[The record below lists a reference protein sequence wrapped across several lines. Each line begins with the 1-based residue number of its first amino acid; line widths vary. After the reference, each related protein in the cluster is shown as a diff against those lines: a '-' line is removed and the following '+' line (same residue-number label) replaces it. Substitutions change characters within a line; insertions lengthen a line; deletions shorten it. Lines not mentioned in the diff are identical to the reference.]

1 MRILHTLPSV
11 VLMLLFV
18 CLGNYSAKAQN
29 CNTPLA
35 QFDLTEVVYCMKDSV
50 ILIHKSDPRG
60 RDCVYEWNWGD
71 GSIEIDSV
79 LIPLKT
85 HKYIFPLETACTTPG
100 GIQTK
105 EVRLV
110 VRTIDNKCSVRSNFK
125 TQSIDVSVPPL
136 PDFKIPTAICMDKP
150 ELNPVNL
157 TCPTEGDSTMF
168 FQWTVIDR
176 KTNSIVMTSTD
187 KLPQFVMPKEGE
199 YEVLIEV
206 GNRCDTIRKSQL
218 ITVLP
223 KPEPAADVTLT
234 GDPQTRCAPYNV
246 VLNNKSTGATG
257 NKWTITPATGWRFI
271 NGTSDTTALANIE
284 FTDNGEYDLGL
295 IVGSVCG
302 DRTWTMNQK
311 ITIKS
316 KPKVEMDT
324 LVGSCV
330 PFDFTPIAK
339 LLNDGGAPVTYAW
352 KIQGGSKATAS
363 TLDPGIINFPTIGTF
378 PIEFTATNLCG
389 SSTVIR
395 NIEARDK
402 ISIAFTDVPT
412 KLCNSAAAYQLKALP
427 VGGVWSGTGVT
438 ADGIFDPA
446 AAGVGN
452 YKLKYTVTFGLCSD
466 NKDITLDVFGTTA
479 AAGVEQA
486 ACGNDL
492 RIITLQ
498 GGAPV
503 GGVWSGTGVVNGST
517 GAFNPAVSGIGTFNV
532 NYTYTDPISG
542 CANTATK
549 PVVIHSLPKA
559 VIDPLPPFCLGD
571 AKSFKH
577 FSQGA
582 TLVQWHF
589 GDGDSTNTDEP
600 SHSYATVGN
609 FTVRLIATNIN
620 NCTDT
625 TTSPVNVYAPP
636 IAKFAQS
643 VDEGCTPLN
652 VLFTNKSVGV
662 NVTYEW
668 NFGSGRIVSTQDP
681 GTIVF
686 DNTIDQD
693 TTFKIWL
700 SASTPGCPVSID
712 TSNIL
717 VHTSPKANFAIDLGA
732 GCSPLIVNFANTS
745 TGTPKSYLWDFGN
758 GKTSS
763 DMNPTAQTYLTDTTF
778 KPYIVRLITA
788 NTCGIDTMERK
799 VTVKPSSLRAFFGVD
814 NTEGCE
820 PLTINLSSG
829 ATVGAK
835 MSFDLGNGVMTND
848 PEFKYTFTKPG
859 KYIVRQSVTTGCN
872 VAFAEKEI
880 NVYATPS
887 AKFDH
892 SQFNICKDRRVQF
905 TQKETT
911 DVSILWDF
919 GDGTVSATHDPI
931 KDYGRSG
938 NFKVLFQVEDFMH
951 GCKNEDST
959 TILVRSPLKFD
970 FDSIKHSGCFGIN
983 TGAIVVRR
991 GDVTGGLGSYV
1002 FSVNDST
1009 FKDLNKSGIF
1019 SNLKG
1024 RENYILYVR
1033 DEAGC
1038 VDSASAYIKG
1048 FPPLDLDA
1056 GRDREIDLG
1065 DSTQTFVTTN
1075 AYKLLNIKWSP
1086 KETVNC
1092 DTCESVWLSPF
1103 ETTTYTVKATG
1114 PEGCEESAKVLVKV
1128 VGRRKVF
1135 VPNVFTPND
1144 DGENDNFFP
1153 NTGKNVRKINYLR
1166 VFNRWGALV
1175 FENKDFQ
1182 PNEQYSGWNGKQNG
1196 DTLPPDVYVWV
1207 MEVELRNGVIEL
1219 YKGDITLMK

>member
-1 MRILHTLPSV
+1 MRTLHTLPSV

-18 CLGNYSAKAQN
+18 CLGNYAAHAQTCTKPN
-29 CNTPLA
+29 ASIKQSGQDKCVGEEYKVDNFTNTNG
-35 QFDLTEVVYCMKDSV
+35 V
-50 ILIHKSDPRG
+50 
-60 RDCVYEWNWGD
+60 DCYYYWNWGD
-71 GSIEIDSV
+71 GTLETDTQFVAVKSHI
-79 LIPLKT
+79 
-85 HKYIFPLETACTTPG
+85 YIFPSTEACTNPDG
-100 GIQTK
+100 GTEKIITLK
-105 EVRLV
+105 V
-110 VRTIDNKCSVRSNFK
+110 VPKSEACKTVTSTSTIDARIYS
-125 TQSIDVSVPPL
+125 PPL
-136 PDFKIPTAICMDKP
+136 PDFSVPPIVCLD
-150 ELNPVNL
+150 NPIVEPANL
-157 TCPTEGDSTMF
+157 SCPTQGDSSTTIL
-168 FQWTVIDR
+168 WTVVDLR
-176 KTNSIVMTSTD
+176 TNTVVMTSTER
-187 KLPQFVMPKEGE
+187 LPKFPFTSAGNYMITLTVS
-199 YEVLIEV
+199 
-206 GNRCDTIRKSQL
+206 NRCKPASL
-218 ITVLP
+218 SKPITVLP
-223 KPEPAADVTLT
+223 KPEPSANVTLT
-234 GDPQTRCAPYNV
+234 GDPQTRCAPYSV
-246 VLNNKSTGATG
+246 ILNNSSTGSTG
-257 NKWTITPATGWRFI
+257 NKWTISPATGWRFI
-271 NGTSDTTALANIE
+271 NGTNDTTALANIE
-284 FTDNGEYDLGL
+284 FTENGEYDLGL
-295 IVGSVCG
+295 IVGSACG
-302 DRTWTMNQK
+302 DRKWDMTQK
-311 ITIKS
+311 IIIKS

-330 PFDFTPIAK
+330 PFDFTPIGK
-339 LLNDGGAPVTYAW
+339 VSNDGGAPVTYAW
-352 KIQGGSKATAS
+352 KIQGGSKTTAS

-389 SSTVIR
+389 SNTVIR

-402 ISIAFTDVPT
+402 ISIVFTDVPA
-412 KLCNSAAAYQLKALP
+412 KLCNSGAAYQLKALP

-438 ADGIFDPA
+438 ADGIFDPMV
-446 AAGVGN
+446 AGVGN

-466 NKDITLDVFGTTA
+466 NKDVSIDVFGTTA
-479 AAGVEQA
+479 GAGVEQA

-498 GGAPV
+498 GGTPV
-503 GGVWSGTGVVNGST
+503 GGVWSGTGVVNGTT

-532 NYTYTDPISG
+532 TYTYTNPTTG
-542 CANTATK
+542 CVNLASK

-571 AKSFKH
+571 SKSFKH

-600 SHSYATVGN
+600 THAYATVGN
-609 FTVRLIATNIN
+609 FKVRLIATNIN
-620 NCTDT
+620 NCSDT
-625 TTSPVNVYAPP
+625 ATSPVNVYAAP
-636 IAKFAQS
+636 IADFAQS
-643 VDEGCTPLN
+643 ADEGCTPLS
-652 VLFTNKSVGV
+652 VQFTNKSVGV

-668 NFGSGRIVSTQDP
+668 NFGGGRIVSTQDP

-686 DNTIDQD
+686 DNSIDQD
-693 TTFKIWL
+693 TTYKIWL

-717 VHTSPKANFAIDLGA
+717 IHTSPKANFAIDLGA

-763 DMNPTAQTYLTDTTF
+763 DMTPSAQTYYTDTTF
-778 KPYIVRLITA
+778 KPYVVRLITA
-788 NTCGIDTMERK
+788 NTCGVDTMERK
-799 VTVKPSSLRAFFGVD
+799 ITVKPSTLRAFFGVD

-820 PLTINLSSG
+820 PLTVNLSSG

-848 PEFKYTFTKPG
+848 AEFNYTYTKPG
-859 KYIVRQSVTTGCN
+859 KYIIRQSVTTGCN

-880 NVYATPS
+880 NVYATPT

-892 SQFNICKDRRVQF
+892 SQFNVCKDRRVQF

-919 GDGTVSATHDPI
+919 GDGTVSSTHDPI

-938 NFKVLFQVEDFMH
+938 NFKVVFQVEDFMH
-951 GCKNEDST
+951 GCKNQDST
-959 TILVRSPLKFD
+959 TIFVRSPLKFD

-1009 FKDLNKSGIF
+1009 FKDPNKSGIF

-1103 ETTTYTVKATG
+1103 ETTTYTVRATG
-1114 PEGCEESAKVLVKV
+1114 PEGCEEKADVTVKI
-1128 VGRRKVF
+1128 VGKRKIF

-1144 DGENDNFFP
+1144 DGENDNFYP
-1153 NTGKNVRKINYLR
+1153 NTAKNVKKVNYLR

-1182 PNEQYSGWNGKQNG
+1182 ANEQYNGWNGKHNG
-1196 DTLPPDVYVWV
+1196 VVLSPDVYVWV
-1207 MEVELRNGVIEL
+1207 MEVELRNGVIEV
-1219 YKGDITLMK
+1219 YKGDVTLMK

>member
-1 MRILHTLPSV
+1 MRTLHTLPSV
-11 VLMLLFV
+11 VLMLLLV
-18 CLGNYSAKAQN
+18 CLANYSAKAQCTAPLSGFDMVDVDYCVGLPVVVEN
-29 CNTPLA
+29 KSNVRGVPCN
-35 QFDLTEVVYCMKDSV
+35 Y
-50 ILIHKSDPRG
+50 
-60 RDCVYEWNWGD
+60 YWNWGD
-71 GSIEIDSV
+71 GTTEVDSTF
-79 LIPLKT
+79 IQFKT
-85 HKYIFPLETACTTPG
+85 HTYVFPTTEACSTPDGGKTTR
-100 GIQTK
+100 I
-105 EVRLV
+105 ELLV
-110 VRTIDNKCSVRSNFK
+110 VPKDPNCKLDHTTLKSLRLYF
-125 TQSIDVSVPPL
+125 PPL
-136 PDFKIPTAICMDKP
+136 PDFTVPPAICLD
-150 ELNPVNL
+150 NPVVEPTNL
-157 TCPTEGDSTMF
+157 SCPTQGDSSTTIL
-168 FQWTVIDR
+168 WTVINLS
-176 KTNSIVMTSTD
+176 TNTVVFTSTD
-187 KLPQFVMPKEGE
+187 KLPKFTFTTA
-199 YEVLIEV
+199 
-206 GNRCDTIRKSQL
+206 GNYK
-218 ITVLP
+218 ITLSVTNKCGTATKDKPIVVLP
-223 KPEPAADVTLT
+223 KPTPGANVVINGGT
-234 GDPQTRCAPYNV
+234 QTVCAPYSIV
-246 VLNNKSTGATG
+246 VSNTSTGSTG
-257 NKWTITPATGWRFI
+257 SKWTISPATGWRFI

-284 FTDNGEYDLGL
+284 FTDNGDYDLGL
-295 IVGSVCG
+295 IVGSTCG
-302 DRTWTMNQK
+302 DRTWNMNQK
-311 ITIKS
+311 IIVKS

-330 PFDFTPIAK
+330 PFDFTPIGK
-339 LLNDGGAPVTYAW
+339 VTNDGGLPVTYEW
-352 KIQGGSKATAS
+352 TFQGGSKTTAT
-363 TLDPGIINFPTIGTF
+363 TLDPGIINYPTIGTF
-378 PIEFTATNLCG
+378 PISFKATNTCG
-389 SSTVIR
+389 SEIVTR
-395 NIEARDK
+395 NLVARDK
-402 ISIAFTDVPT
+402 INIAFTDVPK
-412 KLCNSAAAYQLKALP
+412 KLCNSGTPYILKALP
-427 VGGVWSGTGVT
+427 AGGVWSGTGVL
-438 ADGIFDPA
+438 ADGTFDPA
-446 AAGVGN
+446 AAGVGT
-452 YKLKYTVTFGLCSD
+452 YKLKYTFTFGLCSD
-466 NKDITLDVFGTTA
+466 NKDTTIQVFGA
-479 AAGVEQA
+479 VADAGVEQA

-492 RIITLQ
+492 RIINLQ
-498 GGAPV
+498 GGAPA

-517 GAFNPAVSGIGTFNV
+517 GAFDPSVSGIGTFNV
-532 NYTYTDPISG
+532 TYTYTDPISG
-542 CANTATK
+542 CANNATK

-571 AKSFKH
+571 AKLFKH

-582 TLVQWHF
+582 TLVQWNF

-600 SHSYATVGN
+600 SHFYSKVGN
-609 FTVRLIATNIN
+609 FTARLIVTNTF
-620 NCTDT
+620 NCKDT

-636 IAKFAQS
+636 TADFAQS

-652 VLFTNKSVGV
+652 VLFTNRSVGV

-668 NFGSGRIVSTQDP
+668 NFGGGRIVSVQDP

-693 TTFKIWL
+693 TTYKIWL
-700 SASTPGCPVSID
+700 SASTPGCPVSVD

-763 DMNPTAQTYLTDTTF
+763 DINPTAQTYFTDTAFT
-778 KPYIVRLITA
+778 PYKVRLIVA

-799 VTVKPSSLRAFFGVD
+799 VTVKPANVRAFFGVD

-820 PLTINLSSG
+820 PLTVNLSSG

-848 PEFKYTFTKPG
+848 PEFNYTFTKPG
-859 KYIVRQSVTTGCN
+859 KYIIKQTVTTGCN

-880 NVYATPS
+880 NVYATPI

-905 TQKETT
+905 TQKTVS
-911 DVSILWDF
+911 DVSVYWDF

-938 NFKVLFQVEDFMH
+938 NFKVLLQVEDFMH

-959 TILVRSPLKFD
+959 IILVRSPLKFD
-970 FDSIKHSGCFGIN
+970 FDSVKHSGCFGIN

-991 GDVTGGLGSYV
+991 GDVTGGLGSYI
-1002 FSVNDST
+1002 FSLNDST
-1009 FKDLNKSGIF
+1009 FKDVNKSGIF

-1092 DTCESVWLSPF
+1092 DSCESVWLSPF
-1103 ETTTYTVKATG
+1103 ETTTYTVRATG

-1144 DGENDNFFP
+1144 DGENDQFFP
-1153 NTGKNVRKINYLR
+1153 NTGKNVKKVNYLR
-1166 VFNRWGALV
+1166 IFNRWGALV

-1182 PNEQYSGWNGKQNG
+1182 ANEQYNGWNGRQNG
-1196 DTLPPDVYVWV
+1196 ENLPPDVYVWV
-1207 MEVELRNGVIEL
+1207 MEVELKNGVIEL
-1219 YKGDITLMK
+1219 YKGDVTLMK

>member
-11 VLMLLFV
+11 VLMLLLV
-18 CLGNYSAKAQN
+18 CLANSSAKAQCKAPN
-29 CNTPLA
+29 ASFRLVGNDYCVGFPIEVENLTDNRGVSCN
-35 QFDLTEVVYCMKDSV
+35 Y
-50 ILIHKSDPRG
+50 
-60 RDCVYEWNWGD
+60 YWNWGD
-71 GSIEIDSV
+71 GTTETDTSFTGR
-79 LIPLKT
+79 KT
-85 HKYIFPLETACTTPG
+85 HTYVFPTTEACSTPDG
-100 GIQTK
+100 GKVSKI
-105 EVRLV
+105 ELLV
-110 VRTIDNKCSVRSNFK
+110 VPKDPACKAFDNSVAISFRVYF
-125 TQSIDVSVPPL
+125 PPL
-136 PDFKIPTAICMDKP
+136 PDFTVPAAICLD
-150 ELNPVNL
+150 NPDVEPSNL
-157 TCPTEGDSTMF
+157 SCPTQGDSSTSIL
-168 FQWTVIDR
+168 WTVINLS
-176 KTNSIVMTSTD
+176 TNSVVFTSTD
-187 KLPQFVMPKEGE
+187 KLPKFTFTSA
-199 YEVLIEV
+199 
-206 GNRCDTIRKSQL
+206 GNYK
-218 ITVLP
+218 ITLSVTNKCGTVTKDRSIVVLP
-223 KPEPAADVTLT
+223 KPEPSADVTLT
-234 GDPQTRCAPYNV
+234 GDPQTRCAPYSV
-246 VLNNKSTGATG
+246 VLNNSSTGSTG
-257 NKWTITPATGWRFI
+257 NKWTISPATGWRFI
-271 NGTSDTTALANIE
+271 NGTNDTTALANIE
-284 FTDNGEYDLGL
+284 FTENGEYNLGL
-295 IVGSVCG
+295 IVGSTCG
-302 DRTWTMNQK
+302 DRKWDMTQK
-311 ITIKS
+311 IIIKS

-330 PFDFTPIAK
+330 PFDFTPIGK
-339 LLNDGGAPVTYAW
+339 VSNDGGAPVTYTW
-352 KIQGGSKATAS
+352 KIQGGSKTTAS

-389 SSTVIR
+389 SNTVIR

-402 ISIAFTDVPT
+402 ISIVFTDVPT
-412 KLCNSAAAYQLKALP
+412 KLCNSGAAYQLKALP

-438 ADGIFDPA
+438 AEGIFDPT

-466 NKDITLDVFGTTA
+466 NKDVSIDVFGTTA
-479 AAGVEQA
+479 GAGVEQS

-498 GGAPV
+498 GGTPV
-503 GGVWSGTGVVNGST
+503 GGVWSGTGVVNGTT

-532 NYTYTDPISG
+532 TYTYTNPITG

-549 PVVIHSLPKA
+549 PVVIHGLPKA

-571 AKSFKH
+571 SKSFKH

-600 SHSYATVGN
+600 THAYATVGN

-620 NCTDT
+620 NCSDT
-625 TTSPVNVYAPP
+625 ARSPVNVYAAP
-636 IAKFAQS
+636 IADFAQS
-643 VDEGCTPLN
+643 ADEGCTPLS
-652 VLFTNKSVGV
+652 VQFTNKSVGV

-668 NFGSGRIVSTQDP
+668 NFGGGRIVSTQDP

-686 DNTIDQD
+686 DNSIDQD
-693 TTFKIWL
+693 TTYKIWL

-732 GCSPLIVNFANTS
+732 GCSPLIVSFSNTS

-763 DMNPTAQTYLTDTTF
+763 DMTPSAQTYYTDTTF
-778 KPYIVRLITA
+778 TPYIVRLITA
-788 NTCGIDTMERK
+788 NTCGVDTMERK
-799 VTVKPSSLRAFFGVD
+799 VTVKPSSVRAFFGVD

-848 PEFKYTFTKPG
+848 AEFNYTYTKPG
-859 KYIVRQSVTTGCN
+859 KYIIRQSVTTGCN

-880 NVYATPS
+880 NVYATPT

-911 DVSILWDF
+911 DLSILWDF
-919 GDGTVSATHDPI
+919 GDGTVSSTHNPI

-938 NFKVLFQVEDFMH
+938 NFKVVFQVEDFMH
-951 GCKNEDST
+951 GCKNQDST
-959 TILVRSPLKFD
+959 TIFVRSPLKFD

-991 GDVTGGLGSYV
+991 GDVTGGLGSYI

-1009 FKDLNKSGIF
+1009 FKDPNKSGIF

-1075 AYKLLNIKWSP
+1075 AYKLLDIKWSP

-1092 DTCESVWLSPF
+1092 DTCESVWISPF

-1144 DGENDNFFP
+1144 DGENDQFFP

-1182 PNEQYSGWNGKQNG
+1182 ANEQYNGWNGKQNG
-1196 DTLPPDVYVWV
+1196 TNLPPDVYVWV

-1219 YKGDITLMK
+1219 YKGDVTLMK